1 MNQVVQFQI
10 LQSIT
15 LIMGGF
21 SIFLQG
27 LLGVYYSRLARGTVD
42 IGRRETVQ
50 EVNFRQNVERL
61 YQVSENVNNVDSFV
75 DKYVYKQKLM
85 GIFLCTWERICGQV
99 GGLTVFGIV
108 VSIGL
113 AFYQNCGEHI
123 LRYGILADSI
133 MCIMWI
139 TCYICAG
146 IGGKKREVHSNLSE
160 YLENVLLPCMEKKEQ
175 GTELLKEYRE
185 KENEKKKKKQKQKK
199 APSFAKQKK
208 VDPKKLELEK
218 MKQELVEELALERKK
233 REKQQK
239 ARLYQAMQAFTQ
251 EKQEEK
257 REEKSP
263 ENSTGKKNEEILQEL
278 LNEYLGEISE

>member
-50 EVNFRQNVERL
+50 EVNFRQNVEKL

-85 GIFLCTWERICGQV
+85 GIFLCTWERICGQI
-99 GGLTVFGIV
+99 GGLTVFSMVI
-108 VSIGL
+108 SIGL
-113 AFYQNCGEHI
+113 AFYQNCGERV

-133 MCIMWI
+133 MCILWI

-175 GTELLKEYRE
+175 GTKLLKEYRA
-185 KENEKKKKKQKQKK
+185 KEPEKKKKKQKKASYFSKK
-199 APSFAKQKK
+199 KK
-208 VDPKKLELEK
+208 EDPKKQELEK

-257 REEKSP
+257 REEKTP
-263 ENSTGKKNEEILQEL
+263 DNLTGRKNEEILQEL

>member
-133 MCIMWI
+133 MCILWI

-160 YLENVLLPCMEKKEQ
+160 YLEKCVASMYGEKRA
-175 GTELLKEYRE
+175 G
-185 KENEKKKKKQKQKK
+185 NG
-199 APSFAKQKK
+199 
-208 VDPKKLELEK
+208 V
-218 MKQELVEELALERKK
+218 VK
-233 REKQQK
+233 RVSGKGE
-239 ARLYQAMQAFTQ
+239 
-251 EKQEEK
+251 
-257 REEKSP
+257 REEKEKAKAEKSP
-263 ENSTGKKNEEILQEL
+263 FFCKTEKSG
-278 LNEYLGEISE
+278 S